1 MKEKKSQKNSH
12 HVRNIFLWYLCV
24 CIWSVQQDLNTY
36 LKYNIIPFE
45 LAYVNKYKEST
56 QLSDSRNPILSC
68 IQNGPF
74 DVLSVQVGGITFTSV
89 NFYFLPPSENL
100 TYWLG

>member
-1 MKEKKSQKNSH
+1 MLTSTKK
-12 HVRNIFLWYLCV
+12 
-24 CIWSVQQDLNTY
+24 
-36 LKYNIIPFE
+36 
-45 LAYVNKYKEST
+45 A
-56 QLSDSRNPILSC
+56 LSCLDSRNPILSC